1 MKMYEVF
8 NEGAAPSAVKKLMSG
23 HKYTC
28 KDCGC
33 EMHNCKP
40 DCDCKHDS
48 HDETGSWWK
57 DENGNGIP
65 DVMEE
70 SKDTHCSDKC
80 CGADVKAEDCKCPP
94 TCKHCNCNAVAETT
108 TAGAIATSMGNGN
121 GFANGGPGV
130 VKRVKKL
137 RNKASK
143 R

>member
-1 MKMYEVF
+1 MKMYEILD
-8 NEGAAPSAVKKLMSG
+8 EGAAPKAVKKLMAG
-23 HKYTC
+23 HTYKC
-28 KDCGC
+28 KDCGDT
-33 EMHNCKP
+33 MHKP
-40 DCDCKHDS
+40 TSGCKHDA
-48 HDETGSWWK
+48 HDEMGSWWK

-70 SKDTHCSDKC
+70 SKDAYCSDKC

-94 TCKHCNCNAVAETT
+94 TCKHCNCNSVSETT

-130 VKRVKKL
+130 VKRTKKA
-137 RNKASK
+137 RNKTSK